1 MDSLRKILA
10 GVALIVGAVAF
21 FNYFFLAVNPAGQI
35 IWDII
40 DPIIILTLAAVTL
53 INIAESVEIRRG
65 DSEVGRLPRDILTG
79 LVAMAAMFYGHNYLL
94 KLAFGVPA
102 ANIWIWHF
110 IVPPVV
116 VMLVFEGI
124 SLYLRDAKS
133 SDPESG

>member
-10 GVALIVGAVAF
+10 GIALVVGTVAL
-21 FNYFFLAVNPAGQI
+21 FNYYFLAVNPSGQI

-40 DPIIILTLAAVTL
+40 DPFIILTLAAFTL

-65 DSEVGRLPRDILTG
+65 GSAVGRLPRDILTG

-102 ANIWIWHF
+102 ANVWIWHF
-110 IVPPVV
+110 IVPPIV